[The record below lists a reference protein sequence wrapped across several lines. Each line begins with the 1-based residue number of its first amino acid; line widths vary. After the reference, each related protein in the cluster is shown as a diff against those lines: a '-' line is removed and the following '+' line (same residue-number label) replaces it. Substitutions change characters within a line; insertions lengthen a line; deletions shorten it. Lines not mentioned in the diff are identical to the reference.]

1 MIKSDRPVTI
11 GSLARQA
18 DCKVQT
24 IRYYEQIGLMPAP
37 ARTTGNQRLYDAG
50 HLRRLKFI
58 RHSRQ
63 LGFSL
68 NQTKTLLQL
77 SDNPNAVCHTA
88 DEIARAHLEKIDTR
102 IAQLQELKEEVAR
115 MVNRC
120 SGQRISECE
129 VIGSLADHSR
139 CLHPNHSI
147 ESAT

>member
-1 MIKSDRPVTI
+1 METGRPVTI
-11 GSLARQA
+11 GSMARQA
-18 DCKVQT
+18 GCKVQT
-24 IRYYEQIGLMPAP
+24 IRYYEQIGLMPSP
-37 ARTTGNQRLYDAG
+37 ARTAGNQRLYDVE

-68 NQTKTLLQL
+68 DQTKMLLKL
-77 SDNPNAVCHTA
+77 SDHPNAACHTA
-88 DEIARAHLEKIDTR
+88 DEIARAHLEEIDTR

-129 VIGSLADHSR
+129 VIGGLADHSR
-139 CLHPNHSI
+139 CLHPNHPV
-147 ESAT
+147 A